1 MDLLPELITLFSSL
15 DLDAIATVGVEW
27 FTRTKS
33 GEFRFLDIP
42 VFNAAGFSHLLIR
55 FTFNLVITLIVVRY
69 IYYPIAKRKDYLFTY
84 VLMSITIFFLCTLL
98 ENVKLE
104 LGFALGLFAIFGI
117 IRYRTDA
124 IPIKEMTYLFVVI
137 GIAVIN
143 ALANKKVTHVELLL
157 SNFGIVAATFALE
170 RLFLLKHE
178 TQKSIIYERI
188 DLIVP
193 ERYEELVADL
203 QARTGLNINRV
214 EIGRIDFLRDVASL
228 KIYYYE
234 SDQTHSFEDQSNFN
248 S

>member
-1 MDLLPELITLFSSL
+1 MDLLPELIALFNSFNPDTIFS
-15 DLDAIATVGVEW
+15 VGMEW

-42 VFNAAGFSHLLIR
+42 IFNAAGFSHLIIR
-55 FTFNLVITLIVVRY
+55 FTFNLIITLIVVRY

-214 EIGRIDFLRDVASL
+214 EIGRIDFLRDIASL

-234 SDQTHSFEDQSNFN
+234 SDQTHSFEDKSNFN

>member
-1 MDLLPELITLFSSL
+1 MNLLLELIAQFNSMNL
-15 DLDAIATVGVEW
+15 DTIVSVGMEW

-42 VFNAAGFSHLLIR
+42 IFDAAGFSHLIIR
-55 FTFNLVITLIVVRY
+55 FLFNLIITLLVVRY
-69 IYYPIAKRKDYLFTY
+69 IYYPLSKRKDYLFTY

-117 IRYRTDA
+117 IRYRTDS

-157 SNFGIVAATFALE
+157 SNLGIVAATFALE

-193 ERYEELVADL
+193 DRYEELVADL
-203 QARTGLNINRV
+203 KVRTGLNINRV
-214 EIGRIDFLRDVASL
+214 EIGRIDFLRDVAWL
-228 KIYYYE
+228 MIYYYE
-234 SDQTHSFEDQSNFN
+234 SDQTHSYEDKSSFN
-248 S
+248 N